1 MASLQYLKKNNKI
14 SKNKKSKS
22 PKLQQN
28 PFKKGVSVRLFIQ
41 NPKKPNSGNRKIV
54 RVRLSNGLFVNCLI
68 PGEGNNLQ
76 EFSIVLV
83 KGAQVR
89 DLCGVNYKVV
99 RGKYDLLGV
108 ANRKTS
114 RSKYGVRKS

>member
-1 MASLQYLKKNNKI
+1 M
-14 SKNKKSKS
+14 
-22 PKLQQN
+22 
-28 PFKKGVSVRLFIQ
+28 
-41 NPKKPNSGNRKIV
+41 
-54 RVRLSNGLFVNCLI
+54 NCLI

-114 RSKYGVRKS
+114 RSKYGVRKN